1 VATTSPATFGLL
13 GLLATRS
20 WTGYELTQQVRRSLR
35 FVWPVS
41 EGHLYRE
48 QKHLVALG
56 WATVA
61 EEPAGRRTRKRYE
74 ITDAGRT
81 ALAQWLTTE
90 PEEPHLQIEGVLR
103 AFYSD
108 RGTPAD
114 LVAATA
120 ATAAAARAM
129 LAELG
134 GIADEYLAAG
144 GPMEMLERGA
154 GLDADHRLEFQGR
167 EVHPERLP
175 AVALAL
181 DVTSELLAVVERY
194 FAEIAE
200 RAESWPT
207 TSGPTL
213 AVEARERL
221 DRTRTRAG

>member
-1 VATTSPATFGLL
+1 M
-13 GLLATRS
+13 
-20 WTGYELTQQVRRSLR
+20 TQQVRRSLR

-61 EEPAGRRTRKRYE
+61 EEHAGRRTRKRYE
-74 ITDAGRT
+74 ITDVGRT

-108 RGTPAD
+108 RGSPAD
-114 LVAATA
+114 LVAGAA
-120 ATAAAARAM
+120 ATSVAAHAM

-134 GIADEYLAAG
+134 GIAEEYLAPG
-144 GPMEMLERGA
+144 GPVDMLESGT
-154 GLDADHRLEFQGR
+154 GLDADHRLEIQGR

-200 RAESWPT
+200 LAGSWST

-213 AVEARERL
+213 AGQARERL
-221 DRTRTRAG
+221 ERTRTRA